1 MHKSFRVTFE
11 EKKVARLI
19 VEVAGIC
26 ENILKKK
33 KKKKGKKRMN
43 RGSTTSPATI
53 YINKQTFR
61 PCNAFLR
68 RPRKNKT

>member
-33 KKKKGKKRMN
+33 KKEGKKTN
-43 RGSTTSPATI
+43 EPWLHHFTGNNL
-53 YINKQTFR
+53 Y
-61 PCNAFLR
+61 
-68 RPRKNKT
+68 

>member
-26 ENILKKK
+26 EKYIKKK

-43 RGSTTSPATI
+43 RGYHFTGNNL
-53 YINKQTFR
+53 Y
-61 PCNAFLR
+61 
-68 RPRKNKT
+68 

>member
-26 ENILKKK
+26 EKYIKKK
-33 KKKKGKKRMN
+33 KKRREKNKWTVA
-43 RGSTTSPATI
+43 TTSPATI